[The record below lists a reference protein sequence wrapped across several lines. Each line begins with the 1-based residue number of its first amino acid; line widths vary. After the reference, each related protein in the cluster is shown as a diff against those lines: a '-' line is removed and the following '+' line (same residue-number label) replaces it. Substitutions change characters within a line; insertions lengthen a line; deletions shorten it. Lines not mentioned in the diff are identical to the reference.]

1 MELSGD
7 RREESVMTDM
17 KKNIKRT
24 AVLSVVL
31 ILMFATTV
39 FGAEQTEEYVPAV
52 YATFWALVPPV
63 VAIGLAPV
71 KKRCTVLC
79 SLVFLMGGILYSG
92 FSFEGTI
99 THIFEDGMISVLSD
113 SYNVGILIFP
123 RDPRAMVCPDEPGR
137 RGRQHSASLRR
148 IILKG
153 RVGAE
158 LATILLAV

>member
-1 MELSGD
+1 
-7 RREESVMTDM
+7 MTDM

-63 VAIGLAPV
+63 VAIGLALITKEV
-71 KKRCTVLC
+71 YS
-79 SLVFLMGGILYSG
+79 SLFVGVLMGGILYSG

-99 THIFEDGMISVLSD
+99 THIFEDGMINVPRSD
-113 SYNVGILIFP
+113 GV
-123 RDPRAMVCPDEPGR
+123 PDEP
-137 RGRQHSASLRR
+137 RGRLGGIWPVCGGSY
-148 IILKG
+148 
-153 RVGAE
+153 
-158 LATILLAV
+158 

>member
-31 ILMFATTV
+31 VLMFAITV

-63 VAIGLAPV
+63 VAIGLALITKEVYSP
-71 KKRCTVLC
+71 C
-79 SLVFLMGGILYSG
+79 SSVFLWVESCIPVSALRERSP
-92 FSFEGTI
+92 
-99 THIFEDGMISVLSD
+99 IF
-113 SYNVGILIFP
+113 
-123 RDPRAMVCPDEPGR
+123 
-137 RGRQHSASLRR
+137 LRT
-148 IILKG
+148 
-153 RVGAE
+153 E
-158 LATILLAV
+158 